1 MSDSNNITVACVGA
15 GYFSQFH
22 YEAWDRHPDTQV
34 IASADQSLDKAEQT
48 NAKKAYSS
56 ISDMLNDKAPDILDI
71 ITPPTS
77 HLDLITDAVKHDIKI
92 IVCQKPFCTS
102 IEEAKGAIALADAA
116 NIDLVIHEN
125 FRFQP
130 WFRVMKKAIDKGLV
144 GRVLQLSF
152 RLRTGDGHGENA
164 YLDRQPYFRTMPKL
178 LMHETGV
185 HYIDTF
191 QYLLGYADNI
201 YADLRTLNPVIQGE
215 DAGFVLLGY
224 EDGKRALLDGNRL
237 LDHDTE
243 NTRLTFGEAILEG
256 TLGEINLHGNGEV
269 SLRHCGSTS
278 RTVLLEPKSWPGFA
292 GDCVYAL
299 QEHLVSALLH
309 ETPLE
314 NLARDYLRIMTQVDM
329 IYRSAT
335 AGTRIQVSK

>member
-1 MSDSNNITVACVGA
+1 MSDTNTITVACVGA
-15 GYFSQFH
+15 GYFSQYH
-22 YEAWDRHPDTQV
+22 YDAWYRNPNTHV
-34 IASADQSLDKAEQT
+34 IACADEALEKAERT
-48 NAKKAYSS
+48 NADNAFTS
-56 ISDMLNDKAPDILDI
+56 ITAMLNEKTPDILDI
-71 ITPPTS
+71 ITPPPS
-77 HLDLITDAVKHDIKI
+77 HLEIIRAAVKHDIKI
-92 IVCQKPFCTS
+92 IVCQKPFCLS
-102 IEEAKGAIALADAA
+102 IDEAKTAVALAGAA
-116 NIDLVIHEN
+116 NIHLVIHEN

-130 WFRVMKKAIDKGLV
+130 WFRAMKKAIDENLV
-144 GRVLQLSF
+144 GRVLQLTF
-152 RLRTGDGHGENA
+152 RLRTGDGQGENA

-191 QYLLGYADNI
+191 KYLLGGAETV

-237 LDHDTE
+237 LDHDAE
-243 NTRLTFGEAILEG
+243 NSRLTFGEAILEG
-256 TLGEINLHGNGEV
+256 TLGEIKLHGNGELT
-269 SLRHCGSTS
+269 LRHSGSAS
-278 RTVLLEPKSWPGFA
+278 RRVLLEAKSWPGFA

-314 NLARDYLRIMTQVDM
+314 NSAEDYLRIMAQVDL

-335 AGTRIQVSK
+335 TGTRLQVN